1 MEINFEQLKK
11 QMDEMLSEYKRA
23 LNNGDYAKAKDITV
37 AVLQLFRD
45 TYKVQLD
52 TNPEFDH
59 IFHEVMTKMQTEL
72 RNSRPTT
79 EEATDHE
86 VEIINMFSAVAD
98 GVFKVSDIR
107 RRAMEMEPSADELIS
122 SLEEGKGVRFFFS
135 LSIVKFSILES
146 IHHSNI

>member
-98 GVFKVSDIR
+98 GVFKVSDIIKSKIKIPYW
-107 RRAMEMEPSADELIS
+107 AKIKLIIIS
-122 SLEEGKGVRFFFS
+122 IFSEIKTTPYMVWIPTKFF
-135 LSIVKFSILES
+135 
-146 IHHSNI
+146 N